1 MSDSNSKPRASSRPQ
16 KHNSAKFIDSVLAL
30 APRLAVFDCDGTL
43 WSGDGGQDFFYWE
56 IAHKLIADEVERWA
70 VPRYAD
76 YREGKV
82 EEKQMCGEMVTI
94 HAGLPVAEIE
104 RAAEQFFVEVLE
116 PRIFLEMQELTK
128 KLLASACELWA
139 VSSTNEWV
147 IAAGASRFGIPRERV
162 LAASVEVRDGLATD
176 RLIQVPT
183 DEDKALAIRKHIRRR
198 PDLVFGNSI
207 HDAAML
213 QLASHAFA
221 INPNPDLEQIA
232 QQSGWQIYWPHSARQ
247 VAEKLAGG

>member
-1 MSDSNSKPRASSRPQ
+1 VGSRPQ
-16 KHNSAKFIDSVLAL
+16 KQNSADFMDSVLAL

-56 IAHKLIADEVERWA
+56 IAHKLIAHEVERWA

-94 HAGLPVAEIE
+94 HAGLPVEQIE
-104 RAAEQFFVEVLE
+104 RAAARFFVEVLE
-116 PRIFLEMQELTK
+116 PRIFLEIQELTR
-128 KLLASACELWA
+128 KLIATGCELWA

-147 IAAGASRFGIPRERV
+147 VAAGASRFGIPRERV
-162 LAASVEVRDGLATD
+162 LAASVEVQDGLATD

-183 DEDKALAIRKHIRRR
+183 DDDKAHAIRQHIRRR

-221 INPNPDLEQIA
+221 INPNPDLQQIA
-232 QQSGWQIYWPHSARQ
+232 QQSGWQIYWPHAAWQ
-247 VAEKLAGG
+247 VAEKLAGC